1 MQHILVCLD
10 FSELSK
16 QVIPFAVALA
26 KGFDAKITVLHVLEK
41 PHLDPHAIVDFFEW
55 EMQKNE
61 AKHYLTTV
69 KSEISHYDILV
80 TTEIIEGQPAEQI
93 NLWINNHNVDLTVL
107 CSHGSNGQTQWPLA
121 STAQKLI
128 AGTPSAILLI
138 PAISLEKYK
147 NNGNNVTVLFRRLL
161 VPLDGSSCA
170 ESALPFAINIAN
182 YQHGEVVLA
191 HVIPESGI
199 TRIEPQNSEGLALE
213 QHILDYNWHVAS
225 HYLSQIES
233 RLKSTTDI
241 PVNTS
246 LINDHGISHELNK
259 IVYDQAIDM
268 VIMSAHGHSNHQEQY
283 CGKVALDFL
292 EHCHIPVMLL
302 RGKIAQGDISA
313 KPNQTL
319 LESEPRLPAQ
329 AVL

>member
-1 MQHILVCLD
+1 MKHILVCLD

-26 KGFDAKITVLHVLEK
+26 KGFGAKITVLHVLEK
-41 PHLDPHAIVDFFEW
+41 PHLDPHAAIDCFEW

-61 AKHYLTTV
+61 AKHYLNTV
-69 KSEISHYDILV
+69 KSEISHRGVLV
-80 TTEIIEGQPAEQI
+80 ATETIEGHPAEQI
-93 NLWINNHNVDLTVL
+93 NFWINTHNVDLTVL
-107 CSHGSNGQTQWPLA
+107 CSHGTNGQTQWPLA

-128 AGTPSAILLI
+128 TGTSSAILLI
-138 PAISLEKYK
+138 PAKSLGTHD
-147 NNGNNVTVLFRRLL
+147 NNGHNATVFFKRLL
-161 VPLDGSSCA
+161 VPLDGSSYA
-170 ESALPFAINIAN
+170 ESVLPFAINIAN
-182 YQHGEVVLA
+182 YQHSDVVLA

-199 TRIEPQNSEGLALE
+199 THIEPLNSEGLTLE
-213 QHILDYNWHVAS
+213 QHILDYNLNIAS
-225 HYLSQIES
+225 HYLSKIES

-241 PVNTS
+241 SVNTS
-246 LINDHGISHELNK
+246 LINNQGVSHELNQ
-259 IVYDQAIDM
+259 IVYDQGIDL
-268 VIMSAHGHSNHQEQY
+268 VIMSAHGYSNHQQQY

-302 RGKIAQGDISA
+302 RGQIAQGEISA

>member
-26 KGFDAKITVLHVLEK
+26 KGFGAKITVLHVLEK
-41 PHLDPHAIVDFFEW
+41 PHCEPHAPMDCFEW

-61 AKHYLTTV
+61 AKHYLNTV
-69 KSEISHYDILV
+69 KSEINDCDILV
-80 TTEIIEGQPAEQI
+80 ATETIEGQPAEQI

-128 AGTPSAILLI
+128 AGTSSAILLI
-138 PAISLEKYK
+138 PAKSLGTHA
-147 NNGNNVTVLFRRLL
+147 NNGHNTTVFFRRLL
-161 VPLDGSSCA
+161 VPLDGSSYA
-170 ESALPFAINIAN
+170 ESVLPFAINIAS

-191 HVIPESGI
+191 HVIPDSGI
-199 TRIEPQNSEGLALE
+199 THIEPLNSEGLALE

-225 HYLSQIES
+225 HYLSKIES

-241 PVNTS
+241 SVNMS
-246 LINDHGISHELNK
+246 LINNHGVSHELNK
-259 IVYDQAIDM
+259 IVSDQAIDM
-268 VIMSAHGHSNHQEQY
+268 VIMSAYGNSNHQEQY

-292 EHCHIPVMLL
+292 EHCQIPVMLL
-302 RGKIAQGDISA
+302 RGQMSQGKISA
-313 KPNQTL
+313 KPNTVLQ
-319 LESEPRLPAQ
+319 ESKPRLPSQ
-329 AVL
+329 AVI

>member
-10 FSELSK
+10 FSEFSK

-26 KGFDAKITVLHVLEK
+26 KGFGAKITILHVLEK
-41 PHLDPHAIVDFFEW
+41 PHLDPHVAIDCFEW

-61 AKHYLTTV
+61 VKHFLNAV
-69 KSEISHYDILV
+69 KSEISNDGIV
-80 TTEIIEGQPAEQI
+80 VATETVEGQPAEQI
-93 NLWINNHNVDLTVL
+93 SFWINNHDVDLTVL

-138 PAISLEKYK
+138 PAKSLIAHQSK
-147 NNGNNVTVLFRRLL
+147 GNNYTVLFRRLL

-170 ESALPFAINIAN
+170 ESVLPFAINIASN
-182 YQHGEVVLA
+182 QHGKVILA
-191 HVIPESGI
+191 HVIPDSGI
-199 TRIEPQNSEGLALE
+199 THVEPLNAEGLALE
-213 QHILDYNWHVAS
+213 QHILDYNWNVAS
-225 HYLSQIES
+225 QYLNKIES

-241 PVNTS
+241 SINTS
-246 LINDHGISHELNK
+246 LLNNHGIAHELNK
-259 IVYDQAIDM
+259 IVNDQAIDM
-268 VIMSAHGHSNHQEQY
+268 VIMSAHGHSNQQDQY

-292 EHCHIPVMLL
+292 EHCQIPIMLL
-302 RGKIAQGDISA
+302 RGQISQGKISVTLDD
-313 KPNQTL
+313 TL
-319 LESEPRLPAQ
+319 LESKLRLPSQ